1 MPSSTVR
8 TFTDPDAYHA
18 AIRHTH
24 AEGIVTGRGQFH
36 AELTLVRLN
45 RVSLHRSDETLP
57 RLTYSAVD
65 PALFLV
71 AFPVHRDQQ
80 LYLGGLEM
88 AHGDIF
94 AFRAGSE
101 AYNRLAAG
109 CRWGSI
115 FLTHEDIAA
124 AGEAIV
130 ARELTAPPVTH
141 RIKPPPGGFEPAVEP
156 P

>member
-24 AEGIVTGRGQFH
+24 AEGIVTGRGQFR
-36 AELTLVRLN
+36 AELTLVRLD
-45 RVSLHRSDETLP
+45 RVSLHRSEEALPYLTLP

-94 AFRAGSE
+94 ASAPARRRTIGW
-101 AYNRLAAG
+101 RP
-109 CRWGSI
+109 
-115 FLTHEDIAA
+115 
-124 AGEAIV
+124 V
-130 ARELTAPPVTH
+130 ADGAPSS
-141 RIKPPPGGFEPAVEP
+141 
-156 P
+156 